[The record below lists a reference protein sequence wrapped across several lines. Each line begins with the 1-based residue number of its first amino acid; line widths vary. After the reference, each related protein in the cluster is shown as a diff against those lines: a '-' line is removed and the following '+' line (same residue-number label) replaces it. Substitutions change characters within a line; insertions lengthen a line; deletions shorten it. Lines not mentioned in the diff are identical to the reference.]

1 MQATGTTPRAEFPVS
16 DGMDGGIGQQGNMP
30 GALDGQRQLSLVL
43 GAVAGNAARNNLTA
57 FRHKKPQ
64 RPHILIVYA

>member
-1 MQATGTTPRAEFPVS
+1 
-16 DGMDGGIGQQGNMP
+16 
-30 GALDGQRQLSLVL
+30 LSLVL

-64 RPHILIVYA
+64 RPHVLIVYA